1 MAGVDHPFAIVPC
14 LMLADVRAT
23 SVVVYAVLAE
33 HANADQECWPSIGR
47 IAERA
52 NVTPTTVRSAVKEL
66 EEKGWLTV
74 RGRVTEEGRQTS
86 NLFKIRRV
94 RNSDVTPQVLGGSP
108 VKNQNPPPT
117 RNRRGTRPKE
127 SDPKNSA
134 SRKYSTA
141 AETREMHDENQTDNP
156 VDDLGDRVR
165 SARDKLRR

>member
-1 MAGVDHPFAIVPC
+1 MSDSKEPQDQNAEAAGSRP
-14 LMLADVRAT
+14 
-23 SVVVYAVLAE
+23 
-33 HANADQECWPSIGR
+33 GR
-47 IAERA
+47 LSRLRFSKKKDMPGGLWMKCEGCG
-52 NVTPTTVRSAVKEL
+52 TTIYRKEL

-108 VKNQNPPPT
+108 VKNQNPPPS

-141 AETREMHDENQTDNP
+141 AETREMLDENQTDNP